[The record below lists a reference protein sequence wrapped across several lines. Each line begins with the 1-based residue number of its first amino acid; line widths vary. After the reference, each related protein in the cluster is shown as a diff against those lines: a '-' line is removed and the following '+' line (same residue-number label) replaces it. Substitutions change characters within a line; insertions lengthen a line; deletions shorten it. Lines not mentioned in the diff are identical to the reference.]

1 MLGLQRIRWTAG
13 QYANVDGIPFEMPVA
28 SRNSPLMFAC
38 FGIDIDAA
46 KSLMPGRELHPLR
59 IWNRGVLAVEVINY
73 TETPIGKYV
82 ELCIGILCTRGKKP
96 GPRLLPA
103 LLMSSFGTGQYIYDL
118 PVSSE
123 ISTKGGL
130 GIWGMPKRQANLDYQ
145 IGDEW
150 VSSQYDLDGQM
161 VMRLDVKRPAH
172 TWLPVGF
179 RGVGYGA
186 FRGLLSKSYVHLHGQ
201 AGFTLG
207 SGGARIALGSHPRAK
222 ALEPLRISAE
232 PLISGFLPSTRGHL
246 DDHVETWFL
255 THREPPPVAAEGLR
269 EVVGLGLSQDW
280 LKPPNRLY
288 GDELIRARYGAV
300 TAKEPATRR
309 PVRSDNRV
317 NAGANGL

>member
-1 MLGLQRIRWTAG
+1 MLGFQRIRWTRG

-38 FGIDIDAA
+38 FGIDADAA
-46 KSLMPGRELHPLR
+46 KSLLPGRELHPLR
-59 IWNRGVLAVEVINY
+59 LWNRGVLAVEVINY
-73 TETPIGKYV
+73 TDTPIGRYV
-82 ELCIGILCTRGKKP
+82 EFCIGILCTRGKNP

-103 LLMSSFGTGQYIYDL
+103 ALMNAFGTGQYIYDL

-145 IGDEW
+145 IGPEW
-150 VSSQYDLDGQM
+150 VSSQYDLDGQL
-161 VMRLDVKRPAH
+161 VMRLDVKKPARA
-172 TWLPVGF
+172 WLPVAV

-207 SGGARIALGSHPRAK
+207 SGGARIVLGNHPRAK
-222 ALEPLRISAE
+222 ALEPLRISPE
-232 PLISGFLPSTRGHL
+232 PLISGFLPDPRGYL

-255 THREPPPVAAEGLR
+255 THREAPPVAPEGLR
-269 EVVGLGLSQDW
+269 DVVALGLSQEW
-280 LKPPNRLY
+280 LKPPNRTY
-288 GDELIRARYGAV
+288 GDELIRVRYEGA
-300 TAKEPATRR
+300 THKRPEKRPA
-309 PVRSDNRV
+309 PASNSSV